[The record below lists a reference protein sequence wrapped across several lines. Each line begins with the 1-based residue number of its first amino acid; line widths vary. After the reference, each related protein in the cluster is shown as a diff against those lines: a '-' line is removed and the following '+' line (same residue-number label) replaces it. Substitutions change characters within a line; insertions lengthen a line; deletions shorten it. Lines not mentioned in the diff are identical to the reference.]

1 MFLVILAPKHVISLF
16 GTQWN
21 NLTACENSQGTRKN
35 RFQKAVGTANVRKN
49 GISVVRGGTSDPTT
63 SPSFKEQPYSSFK
76 NNWKQT
82 DRPSDG
88 QTDRRTDRP
97 TDGQSDRRTDGPT
110 DRQTNRRTDGHELQ
124 KRCERVWKRNMG
136 WLKKSFFWH
145 FQLHQDYPLY
155 RFFYSKNYRQSAIF
169 EQILKAFG

>member
-21 NLTACENSQGTRKN
+21 NLSACENSQGTRKN
-35 RFQKAVGTANVRKN
+35 RFRKAVGTANVRKN

-76 NNWKQT
+76 NNWKRM
-82 DRPSDG
+82 DRPTDG

-97 TDGQSDRRTDGPT
+97 TDGQSDRRTDGQTDQTDQPT
-110 DRQTNRRTDGHELQ
+110 DRWTQTPKEMRKSVKAKYG
-124 KRCERVWKRNMG
+124 VV
-136 WLKKSFFWH
+136 KKKF
-145 FQLHQDYPLY
+145 LL
-155 RFFYSKNYRQSAIF
+155 
-169 EQILKAFG
+169 AFSVASRLPTI